1 MEPIMPSLITL
12 FCLVSVFFVPVVSG
26 HNIVKFINHCPYPL
40 FFWQVGPQDSGIDGS
55 NAYREMVP
63 GGGGSVIHEMR
74 NTEALGGGL
83 SLKIRDLDHYAVA
96 PAGII
101 QVEYHLEPSKGF
113 MWYDLS
119 AVDCDLNAGPE
130 NATYCPLIEG
140 GIKLYVPDAYLH
152 TPEGPQGECPTG
164 SCNSTGCTD
173 AYEREGGYAGE
184 PSWVCK
190 AGADLFLETCIEKAG
205 ERTFFG
211 KDPSASLPVHQ
222 AIPDPFAQPAPPP
235 PTVPYKELKIS
246 PNGEC
251 GPIEGY
257 TCTGSQ
263 HGVCCS
269 QYGYCGNRPEYC
281 YAGCQTGFGY
291 CLGENEAHP
300 QVAGPEP
307 FVLSIVSTATDISV
321 ATRTT
326 TASTFLT
333 ETETETVAAAAAFT
347 SLPVSAR
354 LSQKMFKRYLRRNAA
369 AYANM

>member
-1 MEPIMPSLITL
+1 MKPIKPSLIAL

-40 FFWQVGPQDSGIDGS
+40 FFWQVGPRDSGIDGS

-140 GIKLYVPDAYLH
+140 GIELYVPDAYLH
-152 TPEGPQGECPTG
+152 TPEGPQGICPTG

-173 AYEREGGYAGE
+173 AYEREGGYAG
-184 PSWVCK
+184 
-190 AGADLFLETCIEKAG
+190 IEKAG

-235 PTVPYKELKIS
+235 PAVPYKELKIS

-321 ATRTT
+321 ATRTS